1 MSRTSSY
8 AGRHRR
14 PGRHR
19 APASGVGVR
28 IGSVS
33 RVVPAATGAGIVL
46 VAAASSSITPPSA
59 EPAAPDAA
67 LGAIDALAWR
77 GDPLVTPGADVAS
90 RSSTRLA
97 VAAAVAPPVPE
108 VVPVAPAPPPAASSP
123 APTPAKPTPTPVSAT
138 PALGAGAQYAGAA
151 RAIGL
156 RGYAVDVYCAVRA
169 TFGITTIGGY
179 RAGDPG
185 DHGTGHAVDV
195 MISSKAQG
203 DAVAA
208 YAIAHAKELHVAYV
222 IWRQRIWM
230 PATGTWKAMADRGS
244 ITANHDDHVHISV
257 LS

>member
-1 MSRTSSY
+1 M
-8 AGRHRR
+8 
-14 PGRHR
+14 
-19 APASGVGVR
+19 
-28 IGSVS
+28 GSVG

-46 VAAASSSITPPSA
+46 VAAASASIAPPST

-67 LGAIDALAWR
+67 LGALDALAWR
-77 GDPLVTPGADVAS
+77 GDLLVTPGADVAS
-90 RSSTRLA
+90 RSSTRFA
-97 VAAAVAPPVPE
+97 VTAAVSEPVPE
-108 VVPVAPAPPPAASSP
+108 VVPVAPATPPAARIP
-123 APTPAKPTPTPVSAT
+123 APTSAKSPSTQASAT
-138 PALGAGAQYAGAA
+138 PALGLGALYAGAA

-185 DHGTGHAVDV
+185 DHGSGHAVDV
-195 MISSKAQG
+195 MISSKSQG

-230 PATGTWKAMADRGS
+230 PDTGTWKAMADRGS
-244 ITANHDDHVHISV
+244 ITANHHDHVHISV